1 MPAPLPV
8 IVAVVSAVFQVM
20 LNVEGMRMRMS
31 FAALMVGVAASLTV
45 IGLIA
50 VGGCPTPNVWFAA
63 EAMVCAAAG
72 DRDAATPRQARRRT
86 PGSRIWIFMVPPAG
100 ARAVPGDTERMAIN
114 RNELAAAIVVARPH
128 SARFGYRR
136 GNLGARC

>member
-1 MPAPLPV
+1 MRNLQRKLS
-8 IVAVVSAVFQVM
+8 VARGEQPTELLFK
-20 LNVEGMRMRMS
+20 NVRLVNVLSGEIHP
-31 FAALMVGVAASLTV
+31 TH
-45 IGLIA
+45 IA
-50 VGGCPTPNVWFAA
+50 VDGWPTPNVWLEP

>member
-1 MPAPLPV
+1 
-8 IVAVVSAVFQVM
+8 M
-20 LNVEGMRMRMS
+20 LNPEGIRMRMS
-31 FAALMVGVAASLTV
+31 FADLMVGVAASLTV

-50 VGGCPTPNVWFAA
+50 VGGCPTPNVWLAG
-63 EAMVCAAAG
+63 EAIVWPATR
-72 DRDAATPRQARRRT
+72 DTDAAMPRQAMRRT
-86 PGSRIWIFMVPPAG
+86 PSSRIWIFMVPPAG